1 MLPDAP
7 DCDAPVMTTIDPEL
21 PDFEFPPRIINAPL
35 TPDVDDESELLSVK
49 APDDVATPMP
59 DDIETDPPVNSPDTS
74 PPLNTTLPP
83 ELDPLLLI
91 AILTEPP
98 FTAVE
103 PLAPTTSEPLFVEL
117 PDVAIPMD
125 PDSAAV

>member
-35 TPDVDDESELLSVK
+35 TPDV
-49 APDDVATPMP
+49 DDVATPMP

>member
-35 TPDVDDESELLSVK
+35 TPDVDDESEALLSVK

-83 ELDPLLLI
+83 ELDPLL
-91 AILTEPP
+91 
-98 FTAVE
+98 
-103 PLAPTTSEPLFVEL
+103 
-117 PDVAIPMD
+117 
-125 PDSAAV
+125 